1 MTASVA
7 KGAKKQELSAVLGRV
22 VNWYKLSN
30 GHFDSGW
37 KKL

>member
-1 MTASVA
+1 MTARVA
-7 KGAKKQELSAVLGRV
+7 KGAKKQAFSAVLGRV

-30 GHFDSGW
+30 GHFDRGW